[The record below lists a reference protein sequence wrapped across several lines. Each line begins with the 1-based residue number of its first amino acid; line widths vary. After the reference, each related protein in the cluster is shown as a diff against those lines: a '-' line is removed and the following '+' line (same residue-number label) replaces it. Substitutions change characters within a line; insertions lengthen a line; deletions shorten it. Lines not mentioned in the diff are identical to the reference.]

1 MTPQYIF
8 RENIDEMIST
18 LNNELI
24 KVSDW
29 ISSNRL
35 TINVSKTFYMGSS
48 LTNINESNMNVKI
61 KNNLLN
67 NAKFLGVTIDCR
79 LTWKPHLH
87 HLCMKMSQIT
97 GILYK
102 IRNNVTVGCLKL
114 IYMST
119 VYPHLMYCSAI

>member
-1 MTPQYIF
+1 MTPRYIF

-35 TINVSKTFYMGSS
+35 TINVSKTFYMVSS
-48 LTNINESNMNVKI
+48 LTNINEGNMNVKI

-67 NAKFLGVTIDCR
+67 KVDNAKFLGVTIDSR

-87 HLCMKMSQIT
+87 HFCMKMS
-97 GILYK
+97 
-102 IRNNVTVGCLKL
+102 
-114 IYMST
+114 
-119 VYPHLMYCSAI
+119 